1 MNRVI
6 LPLVIY
12 RSWNPTVSWLVTV
25 QCHNCNR
32 ELCFH
37 SAALAYREFVKV
49 EGTEVETQ
57 QVEEKGVERYGKRC

>member
-1 MNRVI
+1 M
-6 LPLVIY
+6 
-12 RSWNPTVSWLVTV
+12 VSWLVTV